1 MKTKDFDALKYDDK
15 NIPSINRTEAS
26 NMHNKMELLLEG
38 LRDGFATPHLDNLL
52 VSQPRL

>member
-1 MKTKDFDALKYDDK
+1 MKTKDFDALKYDNK

-26 NMHNKMELLLEG
+26 NMHNKMVLLLEG